1 MKIQFKNVGRG
12 KANWVAEIDTDRPD
26 SEVADDIATEIMNNG
41 RLMSQDVSGDWDDE
55 FNGSIY
61 AGFHK
66 VGSFGP
72 VKEEA

>member
-26 SEVADDIATEIMNNG
+26 QEVADDLIYEIMKRGGLLSRN
-41 RLMSQDVSGDWDDE
+41 VSADYDFDYK
-55 FNGSIY
+55 GSIY
-61 AGFHK
+61 AGFRK

-72 VKEEA
+72 LEAA